1 MRGKTYYCDASRR
14 LYEDYYA
21 NQSGSGMPVFVGRR
35 YQRGHGLG
43 QSIAGLFK
51 RIIVPFVAPHAK
63 RIGKPILSNVAKTG
77 LEVVGDV
84 AAGKSA
90 KESLKERGLTGI
102 KRTVG
107 DIVSQSPINF
117 ERSNNDVA
125 KRPRT
130 QQTVR
135 KKKKKRVLCRKR
147 SDIFG

>member
-1 MRGKTYYCDASRR
+1 MRGKTYCCDASRR

-21 NQSGSGMPVFVGRR
+21 NQSGSGMPVFVGRG

-43 QSIAGLFK
+43 QSMAGLLK
-51 RIIVPFVAPHAK
+51 RLFVPFVASHAT
-63 RIGKPILSNVAKTG
+63 RIGKQILSNVAKTG

-90 KESLKERGLTGI
+90 KESIKERAMTGI

-107 DIVSQSPINF
+107 DIVRQSPINF
-117 ERSNNDVA
+117 ERSNNNVA
-125 KRPRT
+125 KRPRS

-135 KKKKKRVLCRKR
+135 KKRKKE
-147 SDIFG
+147 

>member
-1 MRGKTYYCDASRR
+1 MRIKTYCCDASRR

-51 RIIVPFVAPHAK
+51 RFIFPFVAPHAK
-63 RIGKPILSNVAKTG
+63 RIGKQILSNVANTG
-77 LEVVGDV
+77 LEVIGDV

-90 KESLKERGLTGI
+90 KKSLKKRGLTGK
-102 KRTVG
+102 KRTVD

-117 ERSNNDVA
+117 ERSNNDVT
-125 KRPRT
+125 KRLRT
-130 QQTVR
+130 QPTVR
-135 KKKKKRVLCRKR
+135 KKTKKRVSGRKR

>member
-1 MRGKTYYCDASRR
+1 
-14 LYEDYYA
+14 
-21 NQSGSGMPVFVGRR
+21 
-35 YQRGHGLG
+35 
-43 QSIAGLFK
+43 
-51 RIIVPFVAPHAK
+51 
-63 RIGKPILSNVAKTG
+63 

-84 AAGKSA
+84 ADGKSA
-90 KESLKERGLTGI
+90 KESLKEQGLTGI

-117 ERSNNDVA
+117 ERRNNDVA

-135 KKKKKRVLCRKR
+135 KKKKKKVPGRRR